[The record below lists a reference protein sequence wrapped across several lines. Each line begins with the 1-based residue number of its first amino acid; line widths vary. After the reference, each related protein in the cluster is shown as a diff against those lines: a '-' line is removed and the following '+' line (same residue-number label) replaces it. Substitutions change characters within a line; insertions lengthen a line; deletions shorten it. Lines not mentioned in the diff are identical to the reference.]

1 MKKIKYS
8 DKELKNP
15 NTINRVKYEN
25 ENINKTEYTNKELK
39 NPNTI
44 NRVKY
49 KNENINK
56 TEYTNKEFKRLST
69 MDMLNKMIEIQML
82 KINNNNQ
89 NKITKENELAM
100 QNMIELLKL
109 RYNIIHH
116 TK

>member
-1 MKKIKYS
+1 MKNMKKIKYS
-8 DKELKNP
+8 DKEFKNP
-15 NTINRVKYEN
+15 TTIDRAKYEN
-25 ENINKTEYTNKELK
+25 ENKNKTK
-39 NPNTI
+39 
-44 NRVKY
+44 
-49 KNENINK
+49 
-56 TEYTNKEFKRLST
+56 YTNKEFKRLST